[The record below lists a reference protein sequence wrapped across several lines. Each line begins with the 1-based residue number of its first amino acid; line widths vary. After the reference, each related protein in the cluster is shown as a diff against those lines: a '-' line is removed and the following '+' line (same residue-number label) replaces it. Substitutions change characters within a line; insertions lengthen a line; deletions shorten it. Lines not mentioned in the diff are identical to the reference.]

1 MALQTLDQL
10 RKLQEELPGVMEEV
24 MQLFIADAPRQMR
37 EIEQA
42 YEQADADALRQ
53 TSHYL
58 RSGALALRLEW
69 VADLVHRL
77 EFLAPTDFG
86 EPATTKLVASLRTEV
101 NSVVVALL
109 DELSKSGGGSAGDG
123 IS

>member
-1 MALQTLDQL
+1 MPLQTLDQL

-24 MQLFIADAPRQMR
+24 MRLFISDAPRQMR
-37 EIEQA
+37 EIEAA
-42 YEQADADALRQ
+42 YEAADPDVLRQ
-53 TSHYL
+53 SAHYL

-77 EFLAPTDFG
+77 EFLAPDAFG
-86 EPATTKLVASLRTEV
+86 DPATNKLVANLRAEV

-109 DELSKSGGGSAGDG
+109 DELNDGDG
-123 IS
+123 AG